1 MKLILAVTLILSTNV
16 FAQTTKAKS
25 AIVPDHLRVQDNK
38 NKKAPEAPCAETKK
52 EDVLK
57 KMEEKKAEQASAGKG
72 FSLQGNKDTGCSI

>member
-1 MKLILAVTLILSTNV
+1 MKLILAITLVLSTSA

-25 AIVPDHLRVQDNK
+25 AIIPDHLRGHDNK
-38 NKKAPEAPCAETKK
+38 NKKPAEAPCADTKK

-57 KMEEKKAEQASAGKG
+57 KMEEKKAEQASSGKG